1 MVCDT
6 ALDFRL
12 TYLLTPGLRDTN
24 NGELNMTEEKIWRLE
39 ERVSALEKSIE
50 NLKLIERKVMRA
62 VNQVDELEDR
72 IAEMKMQTTTY
83 AVSSMTVDGIPVP
96 RNYGIVARDE

>member
-1 MVCDT
+1 
-6 ALDFRL
+6 
-12 TYLLTPGLRDTN
+12 
-24 NGELNMTEEKIWRLE
+24 MTEEKIWRLE